1 MSHIHQLD
9 GRQKAG
15 SQDQGGHPDPC
26 GQEGLGR
33 GEPGGGGKGSWV
45 QQAEDLR
52 VARKV

>member
-1 MSHIHQLD
+1 VSHIHQLD